1 MKDFARG
8 SARPP
13 DIVIVLIVVLLRL
26 SLPTSQLVAQTDHL
40 RFEPLTIDD
49 GLSQNLVYSIL
60 QDRKGFMWFGTK
72 DGLNRYDGYRFT
84 VFRHDPYDS
93 ISISGNEVRVLFEDR
108 AGTLWIGA
116 TGLNRFDPGT
126 ETFSRYLHGAAAP
139 NSLSHNDV
147 RALAEDHTGALWI
160 GTTDGL
166 NRLAPER
173 AGSFT
178 RYFHDPDNQQS
189 LSHNQIT
196 ALLVDRRGTLWIGTP
211 QGLNALPSGSTSV
224 FIRYHLNDDFVNY
237 LYEDRQ
243 GLLWAGTAS
252 GLFRLDPR
260 GDGAQTFQHYS
271 LLSAP
276 HLLRWE
282 KSITAIQER
291 PDGKFWVGT
300 YTGLVVF
307 DPQTGTSYSI
317 RHDPRDPHSLSFDVI
332 LSVCQDR
339 GGVVWFGTSGR
350 GLNKLNLY
358 AKPFHHY
365 GGKGQRF
372 SELSGFSVKA
382 ILEDQS
388 GALWIVANDRVY
400 QLDRAANQW
409 QRFQAV
415 ALPVG
420 SIIEEPQGVLW
431 FHSGSGFFRF
441 DPRGK
446 RMSFVQSGL
455 GNEDNFTVITVDGV
469 RNSVARVT
477 GLLARARSLNL
488 KGIFVH
494 RIYRDAGGVF
504 WLASDAGLVRLNPAD
519 SSARHYRNDPRN
531 PSSLSYDVV
540 YSILPDPRDPDRFLW
555 LGTAGGGL
563 NRLEIATEKF
573 THYTE
578 KDGLPNNVVYGI
590 LPDRHGR
597 LWMST
602 NRGLSVFDPQTKTFR
617 NFDVRDGLQSNE
629 FNRNAYFLSR
639 KGEMFFGGINGLNA
653 FYPDSIRDNPN
664 APSLVITDFQ
674 LAYQSVSFRDPDS
687 PLQQPISETGEL
699 RLAYDQNTI
708 AFEFAAMDFTE
719 PTKNQYAYKLE
730 NFNPQWVP
738 AGTNRRATYTNLA
751 PGRYVFR
758 VKGANSDGA
767 WNETGASLR
776 IKIAPPFWKTWWAYA
791 CYVIFA
797 LAALIGLV
805 KGRVRHFEKRTREL
819 ETAVQ
824 ERTAEVVAHEKQL
837 AVQAEKLQELD
848 RIKSSFFANI
858 SHEFRTP
865 LTLILGPVQR
875 LLNEAAEVGAKHE
888 LRRIQKNAQRLL
900 SLVNQL
906 LDLSKL
912 ETGKMTVQVSRGNI
926 VPLLRSIAMTFA
938 SLAEQKHLTLRFHS
952 DADEI
957 VLYFDR
963 DKIEKIFYNLL
974 SNAFKFTPAGGSVIV
989 ECGLSIAD
997 FGLRNAEQP
1006 IRESS
1011 AIPNPQSAIISVSDT
1026 GIGIPADRLPHIFD
1040 RFYQADHSSTRD
1052 YEGTGIGLSLV
1063 QELVALHHGSVEV
1076 VSVEGKGSAFT
1087 VRLPMGRAAYRED
1100 EILEP
1105 AMPLRATGDTFASEA
1120 MADVETPFSEPA
1132 AAPAQSEGPVVAME
1146 TIVLVVE
1153 DHAEVRAYIR
1163 EYLEASYKV
1172 MEAADGAEG
1181 LEKAREVIP
1190 DLIVGDVMMPKMDGY
1205 EMCRALKTDEK
1216 TSHIP
1221 VILLTARAALED
1233 KVAGLKTGADDYLT
1247 KPFEAAE
1254 LLARV
1259 ENLIASRRKL
1269 RERWKR
1275 AVVLKPGEIATTPL
1289 DQAFLEKALAVAE
1302 KNLEDEE
1309 FSIEEF
1315 AEQVGMSRSQLHR
1328 KLHALTNQS
1337 ASLFLRSVRL
1347 QRAAELLC
1355 RHAGTVAEIAYQVGF
1370 SSQAYFTRCFHEHFG
1385 CSPKEYAQKT
1395 DAGNWSL

>member
-26 SLPTSQLVAQTDHL
+26 SLPTSQLLAQTDHL

-116 TGLNRFDPGT
+116 TGLNRFDSRT
-126 ETFSRYLHGAAAP
+126 ETFSRYLNDAANP

-160 GTTDGL
+160 GTTNGL

-211 QGLNALPSGSTSV
+211 QGLNALPSGSTSG

-431 FHSGSGFFRF
+431 FHSGSGFFKF

-504 WLASDAGLVRLNPAD
+504 WLAGDAGLIRLNPAD
-519 SSARHYRNDPRN
+519 SSVHSYRNDPRN

-573 THYTE
+573 IHYTE

-602 NRGLSVFDPQTKTFR
+602 NRGLSQFDPATGAFR

-653 FYPDSIRDNPN
+653 FYPDSIRNNPH
-664 APSLVITDFQ
+664 APPIVITDFQ
-674 LAYQSVSFRDPDS
+674 LAYQPVSFRDPHS
-687 PLQQPISETGEL
+687 PLRQPISETDEIRL
-699 RLAYDQNTI
+699 RHNQNTI
-708 AFEFAAMDFTE
+708 AFEFVPLDFAE
-719 PTKNQYAYKLE
+719 PGKNRYAYMLE
-730 NFNPQWVP
+730 NLDPQWVQ
-738 AGTNRRATYTNLA
+738 AGTNRKATYTNLA
-751 PGRYVFR
+751 PGHYVFR
-758 VKGANSDGA
+758 VKAANNDGI
-767 WNETGASLR
+767 WNEEGASIR
-776 IKIAPPFWKTWWAYA
+776 ITITPPWWKTWWFR
-791 CYVIFA
+791 IGSA
-797 LAALIGLV
+797 LAILGLMISAH
-805 KGRVRHFEKRTREL
+805 RL
-819 ETAVQ
+819 
-824 ERTAEVVAHEKQL
+824 RTAYIEARNRALEQEVAERKEAEAKFRGVLESAPDAMLVTNERGNIL
-837 AVQAEKLQELD
+837 LINTQAEKLFGYSREELAGHSVETLVPPALRD
-848 RIKSSFFANI
+848 KHVQHRRNFHEHINQRPMGIGHELAVLRKDGSEIPVEITLSPLESRDGIWVIAAVRDITERKRMIDELQNSRNHLRALTGHLHDVMERERISIAQDIHDELGGVLTALKI
-858 SHEFRTP
+858 D
-865 LTLILGPVQR
+865 LTL
-875 LLNEAAEVGAKHE
+875 
-888 LRRIQKNAQRLL
+888 
-900 SLVNQL
+900 
-906 LDLSKL
+906 L
-912 ETGKMTVQVSRGNI
+912 ER
-926 VPLLRSIAMTFA
+926 
-938 SLAEQKHLTLRFHS
+938 
-952 DADEI
+952 
-957 VLYFDR
+957 
-963 DKIEKIFYNLL
+963 
-974 SNAFKFTPAGGSVIV
+974 
-989 ECGLSIAD
+989 
-997 FGLRNAEQP
+997 
-1006 IRESS
+1006 
-1011 AIPNPQSAIISVSDT
+1011 
-1026 GIGIPADRLPHIFD
+1026 
-1040 RFYQADHSSTRD
+1040 
-1052 YEGTGIGLSLV
+1052 
-1063 QELVALHHGSVEV
+1063 
-1076 VSVEGKGSAFT
+1076 
-1087 VRLPMGRAAYRED
+1087 
-1100 EILEP
+1100 
-1105 AMPLRATGDTFASEA
+1105 
-1120 MADVETPFSEPA
+1120 
-1132 AAPAQSEGPVVAME
+1132 
-1146 TIVLVVE
+1146 
-1153 DHAEVRAYIR
+1153 
-1163 EYLEASYKV
+1163 
-1172 MEAADGAEG
+1172 G
-1181 LEKAREVIP
+1181 LEKNAADDLSLNEIRAMKQTIDATVRKMREFVRRLRP
-1190 DLIVGDVMMPKMDGY
+1190 EVLDDLGLV
-1205 EMCRALKTDEK
+1205 
-1216 TSHIP
+1216 
-1221 VILLTARAALED
+1221 AALEWQMQEFHLRLGVVYEF
-1233 KVAGLKTGADDYLT
+1233 KS
-1247 KPFEAAE
+1247 EAA
-1254 LLARV
+1254 
-1259 ENLIASRRKL
+1259 
-1269 RERWKR
+1269 
-1275 AVVLKPGEIATTPL
+1275 
-1289 DQAFLEKALAVAE
+1289 ALAV
-1302 KNLEDEE
+1302 EE
-1309 FSIEEF
+1309 SCAIAVFRIFQE
-1315 AEQVGMSRSQLHR
+1315 
-1328 KLHALTNQS
+1328 ALTNI
-1337 ASLFLRSVRL
+1337 A
-1347 QRAAELLC
+1347 
-1355 RHAGTVAEIAYQVGF
+1355 RHANASKVMVHIRQNQGHAHITISDNGIGMPAEKLASPDTFGLLGMRERALMFGGEVEIASAPGHGTTVIIKVPL
-1370 SSQAYFTRCFHEHFG
+1370 AR
-1385 CSPKEYAQKT
+1385 
-1395 DAGNWSL
+1395 